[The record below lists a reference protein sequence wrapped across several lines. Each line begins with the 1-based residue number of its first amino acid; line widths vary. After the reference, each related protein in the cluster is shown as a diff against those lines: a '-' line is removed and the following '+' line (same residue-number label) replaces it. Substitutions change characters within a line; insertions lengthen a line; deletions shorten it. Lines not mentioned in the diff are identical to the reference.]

1 MFALGLS
8 HKPLGWHRLLHWVV
22 RFLRREATRL
32 GTPNGGEKR
41 PSRTV
46 SDSTFD
52 LEI

>member
-8 HKPLGWHRLLHWVV
+8 HKPLGWPRPLQGVV
-22 RFLRREATRL
+22 RFVRREATRL
-32 GTPNGGEKR
+32 GNPNGGEKR
-41 PSRTV
+41 PSLTV